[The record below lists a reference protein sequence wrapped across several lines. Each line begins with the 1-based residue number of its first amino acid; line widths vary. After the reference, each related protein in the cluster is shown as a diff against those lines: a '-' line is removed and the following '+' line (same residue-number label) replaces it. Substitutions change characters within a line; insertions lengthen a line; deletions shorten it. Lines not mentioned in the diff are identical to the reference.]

1 VTTSNPATLV
11 VKPAPMTVHQAV
23 AAVMAEL
30 PAIGK
35 GNKSPEGY
43 QYRGI
48 EAITKHLQP
57 LLAKH
62 GVVIVPNAEVLDT
75 VPSPAMKDGW
85 QDVAMR
91 VIWHIYGPD
100 GTHFDAVTHGIG
112 RDRSDKGSN
121 KAQTQAYK
129 YLLLH
134 LFCIADAKDE
144 VDSHAYES
152 GRAPEVA
159 KMSAAA
165 AKSRLLEMTGG
176 DKEAA
181 VMAWKKAGLTDR
193 KQVTEAELAAAVEE
207 LRQLAWT
214 WAPHGPDGDGDSSGL
229 GGTEPTQPA
238 DAGGVELDTPP
249 GPAPGPTVRDVAIK
263 AGHVFRD
270 AYDNA
275 PNRTKTRTLERLRH
289 ALIYA
294 CTGGEHTSLTDLD
307 TGQLTEVS
315 LRLEDIN
322 AGRLAYR
329 HEQTPIGGVTFT
341 DAQGHETTVL
351 WSNIESGDTA

>member
-1 VTTSNPATLV
+1 MSATLSSTANAGTLI
-11 VKPAPMTVHQAV
+11 VKPPPMTVHAAV

-43 QYRGI
+43 TYRGI

-62 GVVIVPNAEVLDT
+62 GVVIVPKAKVLDT

-85 QDVAMR
+85 QDVTMR
-91 VIWHIYGPD
+91 VQWRIYGPD
-100 GTHFDAVTHGIG
+100 GSYFEAVTHGIG

-134 LFCIADAKDE
+134 LFCIADAKDDP
-144 VDSHAYES
+144 DSHKYES
-152 GRAPEVA
+152 GRAPEVV
-159 KMSAAA
+159 KMPAAA
-165 AKSRLLEMTGG
+165 AKSRLLELTGG

-181 VMAWKKAGLTDR
+181 HMAWNKAGLADR
-193 KQVTEAELAAAVEE
+193 RQVTEAEVEAAVSE

-214 WAPHGPDGDGDSSGL
+214 WAPHGDGPGP
-229 GGTEPTQPA
+229 GGKEPEKPA
-238 DAGGVELDTPP
+238 SAGGVELDKPP
-249 GPAPGPTVRDVAIK
+249 GPAPGPTVRDVAMK

-270 AYDNA
+270 AYDAAA
-275 PNRTKTRTLERLRH
+275 PRTKTRTVDRLRH
-289 ALIYA
+289 ALVYA
-294 CTGGEHTSLTDLD
+294 CTNGEHASLNDLD
-307 TGQLTEVS
+307 TGQLLEVAN
-315 LRLEDIN
+315 RLEDIN
-322 AGRLAYR
+322 AGELAYK
-329 HEQTPIGGVTFT
+329 HDQTPTGGVTFT
-341 DAQGHETTVL
+341 YAAGYDVTVL
-351 WSNIESGDTA
+351 WTDIEPEEK